1 PWIRR
6 RARCPRS
13 FHPRSMPRRPRK
25 RDSPANWPAAST
37 STRSTAGSSTWC
49 WRPIPRPSGTCARCC
64 TRKCAPAC
72 WPRWRRTTPTCAA
85 SRSSR
90 PWRRISEWAVPAA
103 SGRRDRQFLAQP
115 VVDHA
120 LLVAQCVV
128 VHHHA
133 ALQVR
138 QVLQLALALRQDL
151 AIGPGDAEFQLHA
164 RRVGVA
170 QDAEWVA
177 VRAPPG
183 LVAAGAL
190 DVGNGHFHARAL
202 GQALGGAL
210 LQVPGQL
217 AHPVALGGDPAVAA
231 VAQVGEPGRIRPG
244 HADRAIARQ
253 RPRRVRIGHVGRRHR
268 CREGGKGQQQDHGS
282 GFHGP
287 LRCVSPAPEYAP
299 RSGGRQ
305 GTRRAPLRSLQPSV
319 GGTLFLQAGTH
330 RSQWSLSAACPGD
343 RIVGLLFL
351 PGSRMSPPAQVQA
364 RVAGLAVV
372 SALAIVYVVWGST
385 YLGIRFALEG
395 GWPPLLAV
403 SGARFIVAGAAM
415 YAFLRWR
422 GVPAPTRAQWKN
434 LAVMGLTLLLLG
446 NGCVVLS
453 EQSVSSGLAAVA
465 VASVPLWMGVFG
477 VVYGQ
482 RPTRFEWRG
491 IAIGFA
497 GVLWLNAGSSLAASP
512 VGLVLLLVAPIG
524 WAFGSV

>member
-1 PWIRR
+1 HRCCLCGACLRTRSDPTKP
-6 RARCPRS
+6 RCPG
-13 FHPRSMPRRPRK
+13 PR
-25 RDSPANWPAAST
+25 PAA
-37 STRSTAGSSTWC
+37 
-49 WRPIPRPSGTCARCC
+49 
-64 TRKCAPAC
+64 
-72 WPRWRRTTPTCAA
+72 
-85 SRSSR
+85 
-90 PWRRISEWAVPAA
+90 PAA
-103 SGRRDRQFLAQP
+103 RQ
-115 VVDHA
+115 
-120 LLVAQCVV
+120 
-128 VHHHA
+128 
-133 ALQVR
+133 
-138 QVLQLALALRQDL
+138 
-151 AIGPGDAEFQLHA
+151 A
-164 RRVGVA
+164 RSR
-170 QDAEWVA
+170 W
-177 VRAPPG
+177 P
-183 LVAAGAL
+183 
-190 DVGNGHFHARAL
+190 
-202 GQALGGAL
+202 
-210 LQVPGQL
+210 
-217 AHPVALGGDPAVAA
+217 
-231 VAQVGEPGRIRPG
+231 
-244 HADRAIARQ
+244 
-253 RPRRVRIGHVGRRHR
+253 
-268 CREGGKGQQQDHGS
+268 
-282 GFHGP
+282 
-287 LRCVSPAPEYAP
+287 PAPLP
-299 RSGGRQ
+299 GGRQ
-305 GTRRAPLRSLQPSV
+305 GPAAGSWIWLSWSAPVCVTCTRICAPLRGAARHAACPVAVASAIRRRNAV
-319 GGTLFLQAGTH
+319 FAGVGTH

-482 RPTRFEWRG
+482 RPTRIEWLG

-497 GVLWLNAGSSLAASP
+497 GVLWLNAGSSLTASP

-524 WAFGSV
+524 WAFGSVWSRGRDLPPPFMAAAGQMLCGGVMIVAVGLLRGES